1 MLGKIKNIICIIIL
15 VAVIVI
21 ISYGTYYTLHNK
33 GIREDVDVGVKS
45 RLELVNS
52 NKTKNSLAE
61 NYNIYLGNQKHK
73 MKLEYNVNFLEDMAS
88 INFFVYLDGKS
99 IFNEIVVEN
108 IAAQNIDEVFNNPNV
123 SNNVRL
129 TLTDIKTIVKNE
141 KEYLVLRIGYF
152 KEYNKSKYYVFTGE
166 GKSLILDG
174 LVVKDESVYYV
185 SDNEEELGFFYNT
198 SEQIMAKIHN
208 EDLYALVPFLE
219 NDNLSILEYKYV
231 INDEEI
237 KEELVNTYNNVKIKD
252 TTKEE

>member
-15 VAVIVI
+15 VIVIAI

-33 GIREDVDVGVKS
+33 GIREDVNMGIKS

-73 MKLEYNVNFLEDMAS
+73 MKLEYVVNFLEDMAN
-88 INFFVYLDGKS
+88 INLFVYLDGKS
-99 IFNEIVVEN
+99 IFNEIVAES
-108 IAAQNIDEVFNNPNV
+108 IAAQNIDEVFNNSNV
-123 SNNVRL
+123 SNNVKL
-129 TLTDIKTIVKNE
+129 TITDIKTIVKNE
-141 KEYLVLRIGYF
+141 KEYLVLKIGYF
-152 KEYNKSKYYVFTGE
+152 EEYNKSKYYVFTGE
-166 GKSLILDG
+166 GKSLISDG
-174 LVVKDESVYYV
+174 LVVLDESVYYV
-185 SDNEEELGFFYNT
+185 GDNEEELGFFYNT

-208 EDLYALVPFLE
+208 GDLYALVPFLE
-219 NDNLSILEYKYV
+219 DDNLSILEYKYV
-231 INDEEI
+231 ISDEEI